1 MKFEERLEFVLDQ
14 KRQVHN
20 QSGDESK
27 TYPCDIENKLNHTH
41 THTYTGESNLQDLLI
56 HRLDLNHFQ
65 YGITIISKV

>member
-27 TYPCDIENKLNHTH
+27 TYPCDIEDKLNHTH
-41 THTYTGESNLQDLLI
+41 TLTPESQIYKIYLSID
-56 HRLDLNHFQ
+56 
-65 YGITIISKV
+65 

>member
-41 THTYTGESNLQDLLI
+41 THLHWRVKFTRSTYP
-56 HRLDLNHFQ
+56 
-65 YGITIISKV
+65 